1 MSAGRILFV
10 EDNAVCQLETSEA
23 LRRFGFDV
31 VEAGSAAEAQSV
43 IEERSPLA
51 GLLTDV
57 DLGAGA
63 DGYAVARCG
72 RAAYPRLAV
81 VYISAGASAR
91 HRAEGVTGS
100 EFIAKPFHSEQ
111 VAVALERMIHVQA
124 A

>member
-10 EDNAVCQLETSEA
+10 EDNVVCQLEISEA

-31 VEAGSAAEAQSV
+31 VEAGSAAEAQTV
-43 IEERSPLA
+43 IEGRTPLA
-51 GLLTDV
+51 ALLTDV

-63 DGYAVARCG
+63 DGYAVARRG

-81 VYISAGASAR
+81 VYISASAAGR
-91 HRAEGVTGS
+91 HRAEGVAGS
-100 EFIAKPFHSEQ
+100 EFIAKPFQSEQ
-111 VAVALERMIHVQA
+111 VAAALERVIHVQA

>member
-1 MSAGRILFV
+1 MCVGRILFV
-10 EDNAVCQLETSEA
+10 EDNVVCQLETSEA

-31 VEAGSAAEAQSV
+31 VEAGSAAEAQTV
-43 IEERSPLA
+43 IEAGPPLVA
-51 GLLTDV
+51 LLTDV

-81 VYISAGASAR
+81 VYISAGAVAR
-91 HRAEGVTGS
+91 HRSEGVARS
-100 EFIAKPFHSEQ
+100 EFIAKPFRSEQ
-111 VAVALERMIHVQA
+111 VAAALERVIDVQA